1 MSEPTADVVL
11 TLPAS
16 PALLDEVLSP
26 SGTYFRSR
34 SLLDAHW
41 LALAEE
47 LVYDHGEA
55 YDSYL
60 ILERDREFFF
70 SSDRSGVVSFESWRN
85 NIYVVGGLIA
95 AKEDRA
101 ALLAEFIAFA
111 QSRRWKLHFLN
122 IMAGDVGLFREFGF
136 QLSKTGEE
144 PLVDL
149 RTATWA
155 GKDFAWVRQQEN
167 ASAKAGVE
175 FREVDIAIL
184 EADARA
190 QLAKELREISDLHVQ
205 GTVYGRE
212 LGLMVGKFDVEEMFR
227 KRLFVAER
235 DGKIEAFVVS
245 TPSHGGRVWSVETY
259 RRRPDS
265 PRGVIT
271 FLVVRMARQM
281 REEDVDYLSLCQ
293 CPAVRCN
300 NGALAESKLI
310 NRSMNLWWTTTPWF
324 YDARRLY
331 HFKSRF
337 RPIYRECYIAAL
349 PAAEFIPMFMFG
361 VKWGVVRPDW
371 LRLPGHMFRRML
383 KLFHREKL
391 ADPDTEKY
399 TRIESLDLRD
409 ADSEPVRRIKKPR

>member
-1 MSEPTADVVL
+1 MSEPTAEA
-11 TLPAS
+11 TLPLPLATS
-16 PALLDEVLSP
+16 LLDEVTSQ
-26 SGTYFRSR
+26 SGTYFASRSR
-34 SLLDAHW
+34 LGPDW
-41 LALAEE
+41 LAKAEE

-60 ILERDREFFF
+60 ILERDRQFFF
-70 SSDRSGVVSFESWRN
+70 NSERTGVVSFESWRN
-85 NIYVVGGLIA
+85 NVYVVGGLIA

-101 ALLAEFIAFA
+101 SLLAEFIAFA
-111 QSRRWKLHFLN
+111 QSRRWRVHFLN
-122 IMAGDVGLFREFGF
+122 IMAGDVPLFREYGF

-144 PLVDL
+144 PLIDL

-167 ASAKAGVE
+167 ASSKAGVE
-175 FREVDIAIL
+175 FREVDVAIL
-184 EADARA
+184 EPAERNR
-190 QLAKELREISDLHVQ
+190 LAAELREVSDLHVN

-212 LGLMVGKFDVEEMFR
+212 LGLMVGKLDVEEMFR

-235 DGKIEAFVVS
+235 AGKIEAFVVS

-281 REEDVDYLSLCQ
+281 REEEVDYLSLCQ
-293 CPAVRCN
+293 CPALRCGGN
-300 NGALAESKLI
+300 ALAESPLVK
-310 NRSMNLWWTTTPWF
+310 RSMNLWWTTTPWF

-337 RPIYRECYIAAL
+337 RPVYRECHIAVL
-349 PAAEFIPMFMFG
+349 PRAEFIPMFMFS

-391 ADPDTEKY
+391 ADPETETY
-399 TRIESLDLRD
+399 VRIESLDLRE
-409 ADSEPVRRIKKPR
+409 AGTEPPCRVNKPR